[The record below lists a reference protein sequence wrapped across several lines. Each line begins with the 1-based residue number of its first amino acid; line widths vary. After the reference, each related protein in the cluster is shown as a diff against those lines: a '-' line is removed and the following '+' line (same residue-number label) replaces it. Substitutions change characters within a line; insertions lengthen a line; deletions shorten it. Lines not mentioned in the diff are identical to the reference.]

1 MLLNRATD
9 RRWGQEGIY
18 LSFNRNLANP
28 QGWSPP
34 QKILDRTGADRWYP
48 QFVGVDKAKRETD
61 KLAGRNVRMFV
72 RGLSRWEIQFS
83 K

>member
-1 MLLNRATD
+1 
-9 RRWGQEGIY
+9 
-18 LSFNRNLANP
+18 
-28 QGWSPP
+28 
-34 QKILDRTGADRWYP
+34 
-48 QFVGVDKAKRETD
+48 VDKAKRETD